1 MIPKHPVFPGRVR
14 RISPGF
20 GWVDHRL
27 VSPRSGDL
35 NFGSHPTAF
44 VIAQVWNR

>member
-1 MIPKHPVFPGRVR
+1 MISKHPIFSGRVR

-27 VSPRSGDL
+27 VSPRRGGGC
-35 NFGSHPTAF
+35 FGSTHNPI
-44 VIAQVWNR
+44 VIVKARNS